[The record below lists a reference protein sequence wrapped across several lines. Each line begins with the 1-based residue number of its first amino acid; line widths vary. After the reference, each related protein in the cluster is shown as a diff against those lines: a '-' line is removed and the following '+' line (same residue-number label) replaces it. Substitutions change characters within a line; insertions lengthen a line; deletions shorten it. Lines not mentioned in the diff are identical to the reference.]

1 MRGSA
6 STPSGIKLSSRILE
20 RYLLRGEE
28 VVVAT
33 RHHWAKLVEPAVTVV
48 VGFVAIAW
56 IGGTLQRSTGQP
68 ALWLWWMW
76 FALVARLGWM
86 LLEWRNEWFVA
97 TDKRLLKTYGLIT
110 HKVAMMPLG
119 KVTDMNYGRSII
131 GRLVGYGTFLM
142 ESAGQD
148 QALREIRWV
157 PYPDN
162 TYRAICDIIF
172 GPGKAG
178 RPFDSEDHLTRDSSA
193 SWEDDRWDEEPD
205 DAPGW
210 EVSPGGDAAYTPV
223 PVRRRRTPVA
233 DDDDITG
240 PLPPL

>member
-6 STPSGIKLSSRILE
+6 ITASGIKLSSRLLD

-33 RHHWAKLVEPAVTVV
+33 RHHWAKLVEPALTVL

-56 IGGTLQRSTGQP
+56 LGGVLERSTGQP

-119 KVTDMNYGRSII
+119 KVTDMNYGRSIT
-131 GRLVGYGTFLM
+131 GRFVGYGTFLM

-148 QALREIRWV
+148 QALREITWV
-157 PYPDN
+157 PDPDN

-172 GPGKAG
+172 GPGMAG
-178 RPFDSEDHLTRDSSA
+178 RRFDSDDQLGRDRA
-193 SWEDDRWDEEPD
+193 DPRLDDLWDEEPD

-210 EVSPGGDAAYTPV
+210 EVSPGEDAAYTPV
-223 PVRRRRTPVA
+223 RVRRGRPPVA
-233 DDDDITG
+233 ADDDITG

>member
-1 MRGSA
+1 MLGSA
-6 STPSGIKLSSRILE
+6 STASGIKLSSRLLE

-33 RHHWAKLVEPAVTVV
+33 RHHWAKLVEPVFTVL
-48 VGFVAIAW
+48 VGFLAIAW
-56 IGGTLQRSTGQP
+56 LGGVLERSTGEP

-110 HKVAMMPLG
+110 HRVAMMPLR
-119 KVTDMNYGRSII
+119 KVTDMNYGRSAL
-131 GRLVGYGTFLM
+131 GRVLGYGTFLM

-148 QALREIRWV
+148 QALREVRWV
-157 PYPDN
+157 PDPDN

-172 GPGKAG
+172 GPGDQDELG
-178 RPFDSEDHLTRDSSA
+178 LMD
-193 SWEDDRWDEEPD
+193 EDDVHASAPSQPRGRSSSGWDGAGDVD
-205 DAPGW
+205 DGQDDPAW
-210 EVSPGGDAAYTPV
+210 EVSH
-223 PVRRRRTPVA
+223 
-233 DDDDITG
+233 DDQDITG
-240 PLPPL
+240 PLPRLPRR